1 MYGGYVVGNAS
12 LASYMGVLPSVD
24 STAFVADNARLIGRV
39 AVGKNASIW
48 FCSVLRGDVGKIVV
62 GEGSNIQDNTV
73 VHTDQEYGDTEI
85 GKFVTV
91 GHGCILHACSLM
103 DKTFVG
109 MGCVIMD
116 RALMEECSM
125 LAAGSLLTRGKV
137 VKSGELW
144 GGRPAKYMR
153 MLSDQELAYLQ
164 QSADGYIELS
174 RSYL

>member
-1 MYGGYVVGNAS
+1 MGNAS
-12 LASYMGVLPSVD
+12 FTSYMGTLPSVD
-24 STAFVADNARLIGRV
+24 PTVFVAENAHLIGQV
-39 AVGKNASIW
+39 TVGKSASIW
-48 FCSVLRGDVGKIVV
+48 FGSVLRGDVGKIVV

-73 VHTDQEYGDTEI
+73 VHVDQEYGDTEI

-91 GHGCILHACSLM
+91 GHGCILHACSIM
-103 DKTFVG
+103 DKAFVG
-109 MGCVIMD
+109 MGCVVMD

-164 QSADGYIELS
+164 QSADGYIALS